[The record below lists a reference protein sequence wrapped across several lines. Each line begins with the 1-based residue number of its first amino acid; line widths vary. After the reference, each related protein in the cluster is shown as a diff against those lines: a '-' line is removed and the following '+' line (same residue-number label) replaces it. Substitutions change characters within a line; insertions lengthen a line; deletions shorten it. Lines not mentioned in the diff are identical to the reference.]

1 MTFAEVY
8 ATISLYRDF
17 KAHRMNI
24 ETRTETPS
32 FEEKVSSNAEVTEE
46 ATQSIQD
53 PPKKRGRPKK
63 SDIEAK
69 KKGNRGVR
77 GRPPGDAARIN
88 EFKARL
94 LATSGDKVI
103 NKIIAIALD
112 DDHPGQMAALKMCM
126 DRVLPVSYFEKDKAT
141 GGRNAVSITITG
153 IGNEVITTGDEK
165 VIEGEVIDAE

>member
-1 MTFAEVY
+1 MT
-8 ATISLYRDF
+8 ID
-17 KAHRMNI
+17 
-24 ETRTETPS
+24 TRTETPS
-32 FEEKVSSNAEVTEE
+32 FEEKVSLNAEVTEE
-46 ATQSIQD
+46 AIQTIQT
-53 PPKKRGRPKK
+53 PPKKRGRPRK

-69 KKGNRGVR
+69 KRGNRGVV

-153 IGNEVITTGDEK
+153 IGGDVTTVGSDEK
-165 VIEGEVIDAE
+165 VIEGEVIDVE